1 MMRSVRIPMATRF
14 ASLVMLVGLSG
25 CGIYSFTGIDDS
37 GAKTFAVDY
46 LRTQTPLASETFAQR
61 LTEGMKDLV
70 LQRSALDVVADNAD
84 LTYSGFITAYAVR
97 PVSNQSDERRPPSTA
112 SR

>member
-46 LRTQTPLASETFAQR
+46 LRTQTPLASETFAVAWALAVVFGFLLVLLSD
-61 LTEGMKDLV
+61 LTEHL
-70 LQRSALDVVADNAD
+70 LPCAWHLSALQQKVSR
-84 LTYSGFITAYAVR
+84 LR
-97 PVSNQSDERRPPSTA
+97 PSPTQEVGRSS
-112 SR
+112 